1 MAEETEKQTRTP
13 RNYESIEKGALALD
27 LAERVSLKKKLSDSI
42 EQELK
47 DLKDKLDQA
56 NQIVNG
62 L

>member
-13 RNYESIEKGALALD
+13 RNYDSIEKGALALD